1 MRGQLDYK
9 TDRSDRTDKTSSK
22 MSCVSF
28 VSDHYKHIGGKTSE
42 YETRIEDIQYKKLLK
57 RLMQLLT

>member
-9 TDRSDRTDKTSSK
+9 TDRTDRTDKTSSK

-28 VSDHYKHIGGKTSE
+28 VSDHYKHIGW
-42 YETRIEDIQYKKLLK
+42 KLLDMRHK
-57 RLMQLLT
+57 